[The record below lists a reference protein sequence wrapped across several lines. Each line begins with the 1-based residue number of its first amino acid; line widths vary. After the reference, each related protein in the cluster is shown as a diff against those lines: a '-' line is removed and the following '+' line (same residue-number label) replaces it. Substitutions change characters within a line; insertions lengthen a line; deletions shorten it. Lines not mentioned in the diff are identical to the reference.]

1 MKPSFVSSHTHYNV
15 HENYHVSPRD
25 YHSCRIH
32 FIEDTI
38 VDFGE
43 QQVIFCGGQHIWFPL
58 NIMENSE
65 IILVSGDWMLYE
77 SKALETSDN
86 YEIDVNTAVG
96 IQKMEIK
103 NGIITIR
110 PGVAS

>member
-1 MKPSFVSSHTHYNV
+1 
-15 HENYHVSPRD
+15 
-25 YHSCRIH
+25 
-32 FIEDTI
+32 
-38 VDFGE
+38 
-43 QQVIFCGGQHIWFPL
+43 
-58 NIMENSE
+58 MENSE